1 MVDFIETGKINI
13 TNTHI
18 CYYSLFWYV
27 MGTSIKKR
35 MEDIEPVAITTKAV
49 NLMEV
54 RFLLSCVKHMFE
66 RIISI
71 RGEIWTQ

>member
-13 TNTHI
+13 TNT

-54 RFLLSCVKHMFE
+54 CFLLSCVKHMFE